1 MLQGRHSFVIAV
13 SVVAGLTLAGCGT
26 GRAPAAAPQATV
38 QLDLTSQPGAIALNP
53 VTNEIY
59 VTQSDSEH
67 IIVIDGATNSTTK
80 IATGAPAGLAQK
92 LAVNPAT
99 NKVYISRGALL
110 HLSGPPGRP
119 VPVIQESGDIAV
131 IDGAIN
137 KTTFVHI
144 GGRIQDIAVDTA
156 NGKVYVTGSGPQLT
170 VIDGTSDAT
179 KTVTVGSTF
188 EPPVVNPVTHQVY
201 VMTQT
206 GLVVMDGATN
216 ATATVY
222 ADAVGRLVLDPAANR
237 IYLSGGTTL
246 TVLDSRNYRT
256 IANVAVGKDYG
267 LVAVNSKTHKIYL
280 LDVNYPNPGSV
291 AVVDG
296 KTFATTKVS
305 VGRSPSALTV
315 DESANAAYLVD
326 MDSDDLVRID
336 GATNRVT
343 ATRVTHALP
352 FLAVNPA
359 TGRVYVVAGGPK
371 AGPPSGPTNA
381 PPPPYVVNVF
391 DFKGGPVPTVPL
403 DTCYPSPRP
412 GANVPR
418 GNC

>member
-1 MLQGRHSFVIAV
+1 MLQERHRCLIAV
-13 SVVAGLTLAGCGT
+13 SVIAGLTLAGCGR
-26 GRAPAAAPQATV
+26 GSAPAAAPQATV

-53 VTNEIY
+53 VTNKIY

-92 LAVNPAT
+92 QAVNPAT
-99 NKVYISRGALL
+99 NRVYVSRGALL
-110 HLSGPPGRP
+110 QLSGPPGRP
-119 VPVIQESGDIAV
+119 VPAIQESGDIAV
-131 IDGAIN
+131 IDGTTN
-137 KTTFVHI
+137 KTTIVHI
-144 GGRIQDIAVDTA
+144 GGRIQDIAVDPA

-170 VIDGTSDAT
+170 V
-179 KTVTVGSTF
+179 F

-201 VMTQT
+201 VMTQG

-222 ADAVGRLVLDPAANR
+222 AGAAGSLALDQAANR

-246 TVLDSRNYRT
+246 TALDSRNYRT

-267 LVAVNSKTHKIYL
+267 LVAVNSKTNKIYL
-280 LDVNYPNPGSV
+280 LNVNYPNPGSV

-305 VGRSPSALTV
+305 VGRSPRELTV

-326 MDSDDLVRID
+326 VDSDDVVRID
-336 GATNRVT
+336 GATNRAT

-359 TGRVYVVAGGPK
+359 TDRVYIVAGGPK

-403 DTCYPSPRP
+403 DTCYPSPQP
-412 GANVPR
+412 GATVPR